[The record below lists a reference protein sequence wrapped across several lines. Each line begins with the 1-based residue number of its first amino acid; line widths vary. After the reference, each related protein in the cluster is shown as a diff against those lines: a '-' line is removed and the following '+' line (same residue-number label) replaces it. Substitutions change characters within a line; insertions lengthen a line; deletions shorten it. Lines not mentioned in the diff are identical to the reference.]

1 MPASVTILGS
11 TGSIGLSALRVIDAH
26 ADEWMVHG
34 LACGRNLPLLEEQ
47 VKKYSPSIA
56 AAAGLTDDELKR
68 LADRYPQTRFLS
80 GDKGVEELASEP
92 VDICLSAIVG
102 RAGLKPTVAA
112 MGRAKRVA
120 LANKESLVMAGPLI
134 TRMAKDTG
142 TELLPVDSEHSAI
155 FMLLEG
161 REPESI
167 ERIILT
173 ASGGSL
179 RDEPVENLHRV
190 DPSTALNHPTWDMG
204 RKITIDSATLM
215 NKGLEV
221 IEAHYLFG
229 MNYDSIDV
237 IIHPQSVV
245 HSLVELVDGA
255 LLAHLGPAD
264 MVFPITQAFT
274 WPGVYNTPFERLSL
288 EDVGRLEFRAVER
301 KRYPALDL
309 CYRAGREGGTLPAV
323 LNAANEEAVEAFLEG
338 RIAFTSIPKVVEKI
352 LEGEKTV
359 REPGLEE
366 IFNSDREARIRSREI
381 ISGESR

>member
-1 MPASVTILGS
+1 
-11 TGSIGLSALRVIDAH
+11 
-26 ADEWMVHG
+26 
-34 LACGRNLPLLEEQ
+34 
-47 VKKYSPSIA
+47 
-56 AAAGLTDDELKR
+56 
-68 LADRYPQTRFLS
+68 
-80 GDKGVEELASEP
+80 
-92 VDICLSAIVG
+92 
-102 RAGLKPTVAA
+102 
-112 MGRAKRVA
+112 
-120 LANKESLVMAGPLI
+120 
-134 TRMAKDTG
+134 
-142 TELLPVDSEHSAI
+142 
-155 FMLLEG
+155 
-161 REPESI
+161 
-167 ERIILT
+167 
-173 ASGGSL
+173 
-179 RDEPVENLHRV
+179 
-190 DPSTALNHPTWDMG
+190 
-204 RKITIDSATLM
+204 M